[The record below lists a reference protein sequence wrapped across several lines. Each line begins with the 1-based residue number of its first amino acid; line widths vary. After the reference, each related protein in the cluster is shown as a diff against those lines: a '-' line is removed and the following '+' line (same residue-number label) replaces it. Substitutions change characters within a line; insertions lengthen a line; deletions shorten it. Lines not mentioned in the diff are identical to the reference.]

1 MSMQDNL
8 KAAFAGE
15 SQVNRMYLAFSHK
28 RWGGK
33 VGRLFQAVAEAE
45 IIHAQNNLPGLQ
57 AVGRSLGHS
66 KKANTGEYE
75 FEVLNLDHTA

>member
-1 MSMQDNL
+1 MSTQDNL

-15 SQVNRMYLAFSHK
+15 SQVNRLYLAFSYK

-45 IIHAQNNLPGLQ
+45 IICAQNHLHGLP
-57 AVGRSLGHS
+57 AVGSLENSQEGL
-66 KKANTGEYE
+66 Y
-75 FEVLNLDHTA
+75 LNYTA